1 MLALFAA
8 AIAAST
14 PAPATATEAI
24 LDGSVPWF
32 ERITLTLDDK
42 GAQKSCKYQYSLSAK
57 GAEDCD
63 KEMAASVGPKQAKGQ
78 DGVYSK
84 LTFERRFSP
93 GGKLDTGKLPTGDKL
108 LGQQVLF
115 LTIDAKGGIGSCK
128 VLATSGDLLPSYDCD
143 TAKTEQF
150 KIAASAPTDVPRQG
164 FMTVTVY
171 GHQEQ
176 IV

>member
-8 AIAAST
+8 ALAAST
-14 PAPATATEAI
+14 SASATTSDPI
-24 LDGSVPWF
+24 LDPNVAWF
-32 ERITLTLDDK
+32 ERITLTIDDK
-42 GAQKSCKYQYSLSAK
+42 GAQKSCKYQYSLSLK

-63 KEMAASVGPKQAKGQ
+63 KEMANSIGPKQAKGQ
-78 DGVYSK
+78 NGVYSK

-93 GGKLDTGKLPTGDKL
+93 GGRLDTGKLPTGDKL
-108 LGQQVLF
+108 LGQQVMF
-115 LTIDAKGGIGSCK
+115 LTIDAKGEIGSCK
-128 VLATSGDLLPSYDCD
+128 VLARSGDVVPSYDCD

-150 KIAASAPTDVPRQG
+150 KIAASAPAEAPRQG